1 MKTEIAKDIEN
12 AGYCIRYDAQC
23 KKVLGH
29 KIILAW
35 IMRETVKEF
44 ANQTIEVIRQCIEK
58 EPEIST
64 VHVDPGQT
72 NTNDKITG
80 LATED
85 KVQNEGSVTFDIRF
99 NAYVPQETQFVK
111 LILNIEGQKDFYP
124 GYPIIT
130 RGIYYGGRLLSSQNG
145 IEFSN
150 SNYGDIKKVYSIW
163 ICTEAP
169 KYIGNAIS
177 TYDIHKTDIVGA
189 IPDIP
194 EHYDKLCVIIICLNE
209 NQKSENTFLNMMNT
223 LLSPTLSIEK
233 KKYILQSEYHIHMDN
248 GLEEELNLMCN
259 ISEHVW
265 EMASRE
271 GRKAGFKDGLETGT
285 KTVISNLLKSGLLS
299 EEQIISVSG
308 ISKDELKE
316 IRLNMQN

>member
-1 MKTEIAKDIEN
+1 MKTEIAKDIET
-12 AGYCIRYDAQC
+12 AGCLIRYDVQC

-44 ANQTIEVIRQCIEK
+44 ANQTIDAIQKCIEN

-64 VHVDPGQT
+64 IHIDPGQT
-72 NTNDKITG
+72 NTNDRIAE

-85 KVQNEGSVTFDIRF
+85 KIQNEGSVTFDIRF
-99 NAYVPQETQFVK
+99 NAYVPQETQSIK

-124 GYPIIT
+124 GYPIVS
-130 RGIYYGGRLLSSQNG
+130 RGIYYGGRLLSSQKG

-150 SNYGDIKKVYSIW
+150 SNYDNIKKVYSIW

-169 KYIGNAIS
+169 QYIGNAIS
-177 TYDIHKTDIVGA
+177 AYDIHKTDIVGA

-209 NQKSENTFLNMMNT
+209 KQKSEHPFLNMMNT
-223 LLSPTLSIEK
+223 LLSPTLPIEK
-233 KKYILQSEYHIHMDN
+233 KKYILQNEYCIPMDN
-248 GLEEELNLMCN
+248 GLEEELSLMCN

-265 EMASRE
+265 EIASRE
-271 GRKAGFKDGLETGT
+271 GREEGFKDGA

-308 ISKDELKE
+308 ISIDELKE